1 MPVVGFAVV
10 GVVAVFAGPLFGSI
24 FALVVGVV
32 VLAAGGLVAVVVV
45 LVVGLVFLGYGFYG
59 TFLMG
64 SGFGELVVVAGFLSI
79 AEIFESFLIMNEIY
93 FLFD

>member
-1 MPVVGFAVV
+1 MPVAGFADVV
-10 GVVAVFAGPLFGSI
+10 VVAVFAGPLFGSI
-24 FALVVGVV
+24 FAFVVGVV

-45 LVVGLVFLGYGFYG
+45 LVVGLFFLGYVFYG

-64 SGFGELVVVAGFLSI
+64 SGFGELVVATGFLSV
-79 AEIFESFLIMNEIY
+79 ADIFESFLIMCELY